1 MPALESPVSDWVH
14 IIQAEYREM
23 PGLTLTRKQMERLW
37 GLDDDMCD
45 DVLAELLARGVL
57 VRHTDGH
64 YALRHEPY

>member
-37 GLDDDMCD
+37 GLDEDMCD